1 MLIAIRSWHFHP
13 GRLHEFMA
21 RYPTEGLP
29 ALTRH
34 GGTLVG
40 CYVSETGMLN
50 EVVQVWSH
58 DDADAYEGHRAALAE
73 DAEWQRFCDFAL
85 PLIHSHGERLL
96 KPAPLA
102 PRTW

>member
-1 MLIAIRSWHFHP
+1 MLIAIRSWLFHP

-29 ALTRH
+29 VLARH
-34 GGTLVG
+34 GGKLVG
-40 CYVSETGMLN
+40 CYVSETGELN

-58 DDADAYEGHRAALAE
+58 DDAAAYERHGAALAE
-73 DAEWQRFCDFAL
+73 DAEWRHFCEFATPLLQR
-85 PLIHSHGERLL
+85 HGERLL

-102 PRTW
+102 PRT